1 MAAVSKRIPESG
13 FAIFND
19 DNIFI
24 INDYPDHLESL
35 FDRDKTKADTIFM
48 YDYDGNL
55 LKELSLKDLGKHL
68 KSVSNIQM
76 LWASDG
82 KLFLF
87 VYGNTKV
94 SDVEANAQEATNKE
108 RLAYIDLE
116 TGELS
121 LLDWTG
127 YYG

>member
-1 MAAVSKRIPESG
+1 MAAVSEKIPESG

-24 INDYPDHLESL
+24 INDYPDYLESL

-94 SDVEANAQEATNKE
+94 SDVEANTQEATNKE

>member
-1 MAAVSKRIPESG
+1 
-13 FAIFND
+13 
-19 DNIFI
+19 
-24 INDYPDHLESL
+24 
-35 FDRDKTKADTIFM
+35 M